1 MEEKNNKQKGENEL
15 SDDQD
20 EEALKVD
27 EAKVDES
34 KQVDFAKA
42 EKRVTT
48 TGGGSTGTAR
58 NFHIREDI
66 AKYLLNLDVNSAYYD
81 PKIHSMREDPLPNAD
96 PSEKFYGV
104 SIMGVGRF
112 YLVYKYI

>member
-34 KQVDFAKA
+34 KQVDFAKV

-48 TGGGSTGTAR
+48 TSGGSTGTVRCVSLLCFYLSSYLFVILSRVVSMSQRILCERIPFLMLILVR
-58 NFHIREDI
+58 NFME
-66 AKYLLNLDVNSAYYD
+66 
-81 PKIHSMREDPLPNAD
+81 
-96 PSEKFYGV
+96 
-104 SIMGVGRF
+104 
-112 YLVYKYI
+112 